1 MTNSATNPAQ
11 KTVAQW
17 ASNMRVTEY
26 EFLSVVAYAMEQ
38 FNEGNATEIS
48 KLLTIVSGRTSK
60 IIKVNAGDRT
70 SFAGPLMRVLYA
82 AGMTNKKDTGLPMSF
97 KWDAKKASGVTYT
110 KSDNANFSLEVIKS
124 LRVLGKTRVSDKAF
138 KEAFPAI
145 PTQNAPKTNDQ
156 IREQVQAYIAKIA
169 KDTGLSV
176 AIVQAMASAPIAK
189 AA

>member
-38 FNEGNATEIS
+38 FNEGNTTEIS
-48 KLLTIVSGRTSK
+48 KLLTIVSGKTSK
-60 IIKVNAGDRT
+60 IIKVNSGDRT

-138 KEAFPAI
+138 KETFPAI
-145 PTQNAPKTNDQ
+145 PTIKKP
-156 IREQVQAYIAKIA
+156 A
-169 KDTGLSV
+169 KDWDGQAWAER
-176 AIVQAMASAPIAK
+176 AIKANGADRLEAMIAALQAKRNLVKK